1 MIYMCVC
8 VCVCDKI
15 KLMIY
20 IGKERYNSSASFV
33 ILRMLV
39 VVRKNVVSIEVRLT
53 LKHNNLT
60 HMVTNSYSPSYNT
73 D

>member
-1 MIYMCVC
+1 MV
-8 VCVCDKI
+8 
-15 KLMIY
+15 
-20 IGKERYNSSASFV
+20 NSSASFV
-33 ILRMLV
+33 ILRLLDV
-39 VVRKNVVSIEVRLT
+39 ERKNVVSIEVKLT